1 MCLQLP
7 LFHYLDSWFKTRYG
21 CLIIKNLN
29 IIKSKAA
36 NEYYERNI
44 DNHNHWVPNTSY
56 LEFIKSLKP
65 KNILDI
71 GCEDGRVLNIYQKYL
86 KTKINYGIDL
96 SHKAINKGKNKHKNL
111 KLLKLSSLE
120 IDKIK
125 IKFDIIICGFFL
137 YLLDREE
144 IFKQFDL
151 IYKKLNNNGYL
162 IINDFDPL
170 FNHTNKNIHNKN
182 LKSYKMKYDNFLEQ
196 SGLFQIIYKHNYKS
210 TGKYKSKDITF
221 VVFKKI
227 DFTESY
233 PENV

>member
-1 MCLQLP
+1 M
-7 LFHYLDSWFKTRYG
+7 
-21 CLIIKNLN
+21 KNLN
-29 IIKSKAA
+29 IVKSKAA
-36 NEYYERNI
+36 NDYYKRNLNNRNRWI
-44 DNHNHWVPNTSY
+44 PNISY

-65 KNILDI
+65 KSILDI

-96 SHKAINKGKNKHKNL
+96 SDIAIKEGQNKYKEL
-111 KLLKLSSLE
+111 KLLKLSSLK

-125 IKFDIIICGFFL
+125 VKFDIIICSFFL

-144 IFKQFDL
+144 VFKQFDL
-151 IYKKLNNNGYL
+151 IHKKLNNNGYL

-182 LKSYKMKYDNFLEQ
+182 LKSFKMKYDNFLEQ
-196 SGLFQIIYKHNYKS
+196 SGLFKIIYKHNHISNPTPKR
-210 TGKYKSKDITF
+210 KYKSKDVTF

-227 DFTESY
+227 DFIESY
-233 PENV
+233 PENI

>member
-1 MCLQLP
+1 M
-7 LFHYLDSWFKTRYG
+7 
-21 CLIIKNLN
+21 KNLN
-29 IIKSKAA
+29 IVKSKAA
-36 NEYYERNI
+36 NDYYKRNLN
-44 DNHNHWVPNTSY
+44 NHNHWIPNISY

-65 KNILDI
+65 KSILDI

-96 SHKAINKGKNKHKNL
+96 SDIAIKEGKNKHKEF
-111 KLLKLSSLE
+111 KLLKLSSLK

-125 IKFDIIICGFFL
+125 VKFDIIICSFFL

-182 LKSYKMKYDNFLEQ
+182 LKSFKMKYDNFLEQ
-196 SGLFQIIYKHNYKS
+196 SGLFKIIYKHNHISNPTPKR
-210 TGKYKSKDITF
+210 KYKSKDVTF

-227 DFTESY
+227 DFIESY
-233 PENV
+233 PENI

>member
-1 MCLQLP
+1 M
-7 LFHYLDSWFKTRYG
+7 
-21 CLIIKNLN
+21 KNLN
-29 IIKSKAA
+29 IVKSKAA
-36 NEYYERNI
+36 NDYYKRNLNNRNRWI
-44 DNHNHWVPNTSY
+44 PNISY

-65 KNILDI
+65 KSILDI

-96 SHKAINKGKNKHKNL
+96 SDIAIKESQNKYKEL
-111 KLLKLSSLE
+111 KLLKLSSLK

-125 IKFDIIICGFFL
+125 VKFDIIICSFFL

-144 IFKQFDL
+144 VFKQFDL
-151 IYKKLNNNGYL
+151 IHKKLNNNGYL

-182 LKSYKMKYDNFLEQ
+182 LKSFKMKYDNFLEQ
-196 SGLFQIIYKHNYKS
+196 SGLFKIIYKHNHISNPTPKR
-210 TGKYKSKDITF
+210 KYKSKDVTF

-227 DFTESY
+227 DFIESY
-233 PENV
+233 PENI

>member
-1 MCLQLP
+1 M
-7 LFHYLDSWFKTRYG
+7 
-21 CLIIKNLN
+21 KNLN
-29 IIKSKAA
+29 IVKSKAA
-36 NEYYERNI
+36 NDYYKRNL
-44 DNHNHWVPNTSY
+44 NNRNHWIPNISY

-65 KNILDI
+65 KSILDI

-96 SHKAINKGKNKHKNL
+96 SDIAIKEGQNKYKEL
-111 KLLKLSSLE
+111 KLLKLSSLK

-125 IKFDIIICGFFL
+125 VKFDIIICSFFL

-144 IFKQFDL
+144 VFKQFDL
-151 IYKKLNNNGYL
+151 IHKKLNNNGYL

-182 LKSYKMKYDNFLEQ
+182 LKSFKMKYDNFLEQ
-196 SGLFQIIYKHNYKS
+196 SGLFKIIYKHNHISNPTPKR
-210 TGKYKSKDITF
+210 KYKSKDVTF

-227 DFTESY
+227 DFIESY
-233 PENV
+233 PENI